1 MRIDAYWCLQSDD
14 ITNPHLQVQMDW
26 IAAVRL
32 GWDPTDFISAVGKVL
47 AGGEMLPNLW

>member
-1 MRIDAYWCLQSDD
+1 
-14 ITNPHLQVQMDW
+14 MDW

-32 GWDPTDFISAVGKVL
+32 GWNPKDFVAAAGGVL